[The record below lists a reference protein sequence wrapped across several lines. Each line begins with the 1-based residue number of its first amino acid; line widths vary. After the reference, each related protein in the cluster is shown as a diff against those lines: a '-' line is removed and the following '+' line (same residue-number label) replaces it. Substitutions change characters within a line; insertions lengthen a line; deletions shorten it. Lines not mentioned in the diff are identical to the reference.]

1 MEVVMRRVNA
11 DEIEFY
17 DELAA
22 RINRSLGDPCC
33 ALTQRSLAERIG
45 WHRASLCN
53 FLNRRDK
60 TIAAHFL
67 PKIAHTFRMSME
79 QLIGFT
85 PINNPPAETVSRS
98 FTDAS

>member
-1 MEVVMRRVNA
+1 MRRVTEE
-11 DEIEFY
+11 DISFY

-33 ALTQRSLAERIG
+33 ALTQSSLAEHIG

-67 PKIAHTFRMSME
+67 PKIAHTFRMSIE

-85 PINNPPAETVSRS
+85 PINNPLAKTVSGS